1 MGGINI
7 YMYIRFGGA
16 RKDLTNVIN
25 AELFSLT
32 VKSIPVINKRS
43 GSQLETL
50 PKKLMSPLP
59 TQVECLD
66 LSFHY

>member
-1 MGGINI
+1 MGTINI
-7 YMYIRFGGA
+7 CFRAA

-32 VKSIPVINKRS
+32 VKSMPVINKRS

-50 PKKLMSPLP
+50 PKKLMSPPL
-59 TQVECLD
+59 TLVGRLD